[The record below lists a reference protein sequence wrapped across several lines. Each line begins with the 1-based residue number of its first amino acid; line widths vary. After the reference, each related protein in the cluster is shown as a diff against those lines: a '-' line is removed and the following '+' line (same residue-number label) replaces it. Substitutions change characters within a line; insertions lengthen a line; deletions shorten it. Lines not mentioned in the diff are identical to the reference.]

1 MWTALLS
8 KELRECGLFAGLAL
22 LAQMQLLGSGMDM
35 SLIPL
40 LSSGRGTEIPFLSKR
55 AFDMMSDRELMFI
68 TIAIISAIVI
78 GLNQTLMESW
88 RQTSLFL
95 LHRPMPRSQIFLV
108 KLAAGGLI
116 LLDDCVD
123 PFMIYCLWAATP
135 GTHASPFFWSMTEP
149 WWHSVLVAFACYLGA
164 FLTGIRPANWIGSR
178 TWPLIAA
185 TGMAL
190 GLKLAPVWTAVVY
203 AGLVALIACLVIS
216 ILNTTRHREYP

>member
-1 MWTALLS
+1 ML
-8 KELRECGLFAGLAL
+8 
-22 LAQMQLLGSGMDM
+22 
-35 SLIPL
+35 
-40 LSSGRGTEIPFLSKR
+40 
-55 AFDMMSDRELMFI
+55 I

-95 LHRPMPRSQIFLV
+95 LHRPMPRSQIFLC

-116 LLDDCVD
+116 LLGTSAL
-123 PFMIYCLWAATP
+123 PLLIYCLWAATP